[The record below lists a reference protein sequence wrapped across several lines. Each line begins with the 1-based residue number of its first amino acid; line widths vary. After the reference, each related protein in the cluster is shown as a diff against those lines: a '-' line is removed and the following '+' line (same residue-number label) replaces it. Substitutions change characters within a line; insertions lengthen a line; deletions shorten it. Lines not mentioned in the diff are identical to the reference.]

1 MSVNT
6 IPDGLPTIPILATTH
21 GNQLYGF
28 LERAF
33 EATLLDRHDVPGGE
47 PAYMTIRIGDSI
59 VSVMRPRDEGQSTRS
74 AFYVYVPDV
83 DRVYRRAV
91 SAGARSIQEPTDV
104 VQGDRMATVID
115 PFGNQWTVAS
125 RLEQISV
132 EELHR
137 RLAEPQGSASR

>member
-1 MSVNT
+1 MAVDT
-6 IPDGLPTIPILATTH
+6 IPDGLPTIPIIATMQ
-21 GNQLYGF
+21 GSEMYGF
-28 LERAF
+28 LEQAF
-33 EATLLDRHDVPGGE
+33 DATLLDRHDAPGGE

-59 VSVMRPRDEGQSTRS
+59 VSVMRPLDEGQPTRS

-83 DRVYRRAV
+83 DDSYRRAV
-91 SAGARSIQEPTDV
+91 SAGARSIQEPAAV
-104 VQGDRMATVID
+104 VHGDRMATVID

-137 RLAEPQGSASR
+137 RLADAEGGAS